1 MSTRKEFWELVRILV
16 FVGVLLC
23 LIGVFLIAPIFVFVT
38 EDMLIQESMTVFMI
52 TLLGSPFIKIILS
65 LILFRRGL
73 NLLYIKGTRKWGV
86 LVHLVFGLIVLP
98 PFLVGDP
105 AMISFILLYLG
116 PLPFIPYFIAGSLFI
131 LAGILGGL
139 WKH

>member
-16 FVGVLLC
+16 VVGVLLC
-23 LIGVFLIAPIFVFVT
+23 LAGLFLLAPSIIFAA
-38 EDMLIQESMTVFMI
+38 EDMLIQENMTIFAI
-52 TLLGSPFIKIILS
+52 TLLASPFVKIILS

-73 NLLYIKGTRKWGV
+73 NLLYVKRTRKWGV
-86 LVHLVFGLIVLP
+86 LVHLVFGLLTLP
-98 PFLVGDP
+98 PFLFGDP
-105 AMISFILLYLG
+105 AMMARILMYLG

-131 LAGILGGL
+131 LAGIMGGL